1 MNSSACASRISML
14 AALPAAVVLM
24 LQGIPDASAQPRFP
38 QKPVRLIIPFAPG
51 GANEL
56 MARGIAQ
63 RFAAS
68 VGTPM
73 LIEHFGGA
81 GGTIGTAMVAKAVP
95 DGHTL
100 LMGAASCISLAPS
113 LYAKLPYDPV
123 RDFAPVTNVA
133 GGPYVLFVHPS
144 LPARTLPEFVKLAK
158 ARPGALNYASSGPGS
173 ISHFA
178 AEMFKVAAGIDI
190 VNVSYKGTGP
200 GLADVLGGHV
210 ELMFADLG
218 VVMPYAASGR
228 LRAVAITGAKRS
240 PQMAQLP
247 TAAESGYPDYT
258 MVNWRGV
265 LAPAGTP
272 KDVVARLN
280 AEIVKAIRSP
290 ELTDALVREGYDPI
304 ADTPEQFAAVI
315 RAEVVRFSNAVK
327 AAGLKPI

>member
-1 MNSSACASRISML
+1 
-14 AALPAAVVLM
+14 
-24 LQGIPDASAQPRFP
+24 
-38 QKPVRLIIPFAPG
+38 
-51 GANEL
+51 
-56 MARGIAQ
+56 
-63 RFAAS
+63 
-68 VGTPM
+68 
-73 LIEHFGGA
+73 
-81 GGTIGTAMVAKAVP
+81 
-95 DGHTL
+95 
-100 LMGAASCISLAPS
+100 
-113 LYAKLPYDPV
+113 
-123 RDFAPVTNVA
+123 
-133 GGPYVLFVHPS
+133 
-144 LPARTLPEFVKLAK
+144 
-158 ARPGALNYASSGPGS
+158 
-173 ISHFA
+173 
-178 AEMFKVAAGIDI
+178 MFKVAAGIDS
-190 VNVSYKGTGP
+190 VNVSYMGTGP

-240 PQMAQLP
+240 PQMAQLA
-247 TAAESGYPDYT
+247 TVAESGYPDYT

-280 AEIVKAIRSP
+280 AEIVKAVRSQ